1 MKFRKTSVIRFSYW
15 GLAIVLIILQQIS
28 SSFSGKMAET
38 IWQQLG
44 LSQQQGTEQ
53 IRYSFASGYSNFY
66 GARNARNIALGN
78 RAAVAK
84 NLFQYT
90 RTYISSAE
98 FKSFYAKERMAAR
111 PTEPTPAKSKEDIR
125 KELIADTEK
134 NIRDAEKAMATMGAD
149 LKKALLPSVEQA
161 KKQVE
166 DYKKPD
172 NKIIEIHYQGELS
185 RFKSDQEEYEK
196 KMLYW
201 QNNYPEDIRVLIK
214 NRLEKYLTLAATVD
228 FEAELV
234 LKNGKKKF
242 VNPAYESKHSD
253 WKTIFRAGKE
263 VYQIVKPLAEDWLS
277 KL

>member
-1 MKFRKTSVIRFSYW
+1 MQVPEQVHMMTQAMNPV
-15 GLAIVLIILQQIS
+15 AIKINNDKSQDVNDQRVFYAGNGQVLDHERIDANGDGQSKYIL
-28 SSFSGKMAET
+28 GH
-38 IWQQLG
+38 
-44 LSQQQGTEQ
+44 
-53 IRYSFASGYSNFY
+53 IRYP
-66 GARNARNIALGN
+66 
-78 RAAVAK
+78 AA
-84 NLFQYT
+84 Q
-90 RTYISSAE
+90 
-98 FKSFYAKERMAAR
+98 
-111 PTEPTPAKSKEDIR
+111 
-125 KELIADTEK
+125 
-134 NIRDAEKAMATMGAD
+134 GAD

-196 KMLYW
+196 KMQYW

-214 NRLEKYLTLAATVD
+214 NRLEKYLNLAATVD